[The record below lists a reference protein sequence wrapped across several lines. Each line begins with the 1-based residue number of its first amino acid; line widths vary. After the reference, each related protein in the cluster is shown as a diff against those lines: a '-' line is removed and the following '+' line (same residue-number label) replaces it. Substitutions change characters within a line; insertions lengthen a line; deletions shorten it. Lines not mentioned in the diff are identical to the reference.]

1 MHINTEFIQKKAAMN
16 FDLVQITSTFIA
28 LFIIID
34 ILGSIPIILGLKEKG
49 VKIKSFS
56 VSVVSFV
63 ILLIFLFAG
72 EWVLDL
78 FNVDIQSFAVAGS
91 LVIFLYAIEMV
102 LDIEIYK
109 NRGPEGSAA
118 FVPIAF
124 PLIAGPA
131 SFTTLL
137 SLRAAY
143 DVENIIVALFINIV
157 WVFLV
162 LKFTGKLE
170 KIFGK
175 GGIYIMRKIFGII
188 LLAISVKLF
197 TENIG
202 SLIAVP

>member
-1 MHINTEFIQKKAAMN
+1 MN
-16 FDLVQITSTFIA
+16 FDIIQITSTFIA

-49 VKIKSFS
+49 MKIKSLS
-56 VSVVSFV
+56 VSIVSFI
-63 ILLIFLFAG
+63 ILLVFLFAG
-72 EWVLDL
+72 EWILNL

-91 LVIFLYAIEMV
+91 LVIFLFAIEMV

-109 NRGPEGSAA
+109 NRGPEGSAS

-124 PLIAGPA
+124 PLVAGPA

-143 DVENIIVALFINIV
+143 NLENIIVALLVNII
-157 WVFLV
+157 WVYLV
-162 LKFTGKLE
+162 LKFTGKIE
-170 KIFGK
+170 KFFGK
-175 GGIYIMRKIFGII
+175 GGIYIMRKFFGII

-202 SLIAVP
+202 SLFSNP

>member
-1 MHINTEFIQKKAAMN
+1 MSFS
-16 FDLVQITSTFIA
+16 LVQITSTFIA

-34 ILGSIPIILGLKEKG
+34 ILGAIPILIGLKEKG
-49 VKIKSFS
+49 IQIKSLS

-72 EWVLDL
+72 DWILQL

-91 LVIFLYAIEMV
+91 LVIFIFAIEMV
-102 LDIEIYK
+102 LDVEIYK
-109 NRGPEGSAA
+109 NRGPEGSAS

-124 PLIAGPA
+124 PLVAGPA

-143 DVENIIVALFINIV
+143 DVQNIIVALVINII
-157 WVFLV
+157 WVYHV
-162 LKFTGKLE
+162 LKFTGKIE
-170 KIFGK
+170 KFFGK
-175 GGIYIMRKIFGII
+175 GGIYIMRKFFGII

-202 SLIAVP
+202 SLLK

>member
-1 MHINTEFIQKKAAMN
+1 MSFSLA
-16 FDLVQITSTFIA
+16 QITSTFIA

-34 ILGSIPIILGLKEKG
+34 ILGAIPILIGLKEKG
-49 VKIKSFS
+49 IQIKSLS

-72 EWVLDL
+72 DWILQL

-91 LVIFLYAIEMV
+91 LVIFIFAIEMV
-102 LDIEIYK
+102 LDVEIYK
-109 NRGPEGSAA
+109 NRGPEGSAS

-124 PLIAGPA
+124 PLVAGPA

-143 DVENIIVALFINIV
+143 DVQNIIVALVINII
-157 WVFLV
+157 WVYLV
-162 LKFTGKLE
+162 LKFTGKIE
-170 KIFGK
+170 KFFGK
-175 GGIYIMRKIFGII
+175 GGIYIMRKFFGII

-202 SLIAVP
+202 SLLK

>member
-1 MHINTEFIQKKAAMN
+1 MSFS
-16 FDLVQITSTFIA
+16 LVQITSTFIA

-34 ILGSIPIILGLKEKG
+34 ILGAIPILIGLKEKG
-49 VKIKSFS
+49 IQIKSLS

-63 ILLIFLFAG
+63 ILLIFLFACD
-72 EWVLDL
+72 WILQL

-91 LVIFLYAIEMV
+91 LVIFIFAIEMV
-102 LDIEIYK
+102 LDVEIYK
-109 NRGPEGSAA
+109 NRGPEGSAS

-124 PLIAGPA
+124 PLVAGPA

-143 DVENIIVALFINIV
+143 DVQNIIVALVINII
-157 WVFLV
+157 WVYLV
-162 LKFTGKLE
+162 LKFTGKIE
-170 KIFGK
+170 KFFGK
-175 GGIYIMRKIFGII
+175 GGIYIMRKFFGII

-202 SLIAVP
+202 SLLK

>member
-1 MHINTEFIQKKAAMN
+1 MVMSFS
-16 FDLVQITSTFIA
+16 LVQITSTFIA

-34 ILGSIPIILGLKEKG
+34 ILGAIPILIGLKEKG
-49 VKIKSFS
+49 IQIKSLS

-72 EWVLDL
+72 DWILQL

-91 LVIFLYAIEMV
+91 LVIFIFAIEMV
-102 LDIEIYK
+102 LDVEIYK
-109 NRGPEGSAA
+109 NRGPEGSAS

-124 PLIAGPA
+124 PLVAGPA

-143 DVENIIVALFINIV
+143 DVQNIIVALVINII
-157 WVFLV
+157 WVYLV
-162 LKFTGKLE
+162 LKFTGKIE
-170 KIFGK
+170 KFFGK
-175 GGIYIMRKIFGII
+175 GGIYIMRKFFGII

-202 SLIAVP
+202 SLLK

>member
-1 MHINTEFIQKKAAMN
+1 MSFS
-16 FDLVQITSTFIA
+16 LVQITSTFIA

-34 ILGSIPIILGLKEKG
+34 ILGAIPILIGLKEKG
-49 VKIKSFS
+49 IQIKSLS

-72 EWVLDL
+72 DWILQL
-78 FNVDIQSFAVAGS
+78 FNVDLQSFAVAGS
-91 LVIFLYAIEMV
+91 LVIFIFAIEMV
-102 LDIEIYK
+102 LDVEIYK
-109 NRGPEGSAA
+109 NRGPEGSAS

-124 PLIAGPA
+124 PLVAGPA

-143 DVENIIVALFINIV
+143 DVQNIIVALVINII
-157 WVFLV
+157 WVYLV
-162 LKFTGKLE
+162 LKFTGKIE
-170 KIFGK
+170 KFFGK
-175 GGIYIMRKIFGII
+175 GGIYIMRKFFGII

-202 SLIAVP
+202 SLLK

>member
-1 MHINTEFIQKKAAMN
+1 MSFNV
-16 FDLVQITSTFIA
+16 VQITSTFIA

-34 ILGSIPIILGLKEKG
+34 ILGAIPILIGLKEKG
-49 VKIKSFS
+49 ITIKSLS
-56 VSVVSFV
+56 VSVVSFI

-72 EWVLDL
+72 DWILKL

-91 LVIFLYAIEMV
+91 LVIFIFAIEMV
-102 LDIEIYK
+102 LDVEIYK
-109 NRGPEGSAA
+109 NRGPEGSAS

-124 PLIAGPA
+124 PLVAGPA

-143 DVENIIVALFINIV
+143 DVQNIIVALVLNII
-157 WVFLV
+157 WVYMV
-162 LKFTGKLE
+162 LKFTGKIE
-170 KIFGK
+170 KFFGK
-175 GGIYIMRKIFGII
+175 GGIYIMRKFFGII

-202 SLIAVP
+202 SLLK

>member
-1 MHINTEFIQKKAAMN
+1 MSIN
-16 FDLVQITSTFIA
+16 FDFVQITSTFIA

-34 ILGSIPIILGLKEKG
+34 ILGSIPIILGLKDKG
-49 VKIKSFS
+49 VKIKALSI
-56 VSVVSFV
+56 SVVSFV
-63 ILLIFLFAG
+63 ILILFLFAG
-72 EWVLDL
+72 DWILKL

-91 LVIFLYAIEMV
+91 LVIFLFAIEMV

-109 NRGPEGSAA
+109 NRGPEGSAS

-124 PLIAGPA
+124 PLVAGPA

-143 DVENIIVALFINIV
+143 DIENIILALLLNII
-157 WVFLV
+157 WVYLV
-162 LKFTGKLE
+162 LRFTGKIE

-175 GGIYIMRKIFGII
+175 GGIYIMRKFFGII

-202 SLIAVP
+202 SLLK

>member
-1 MHINTEFIQKKAAMN
+1 MN
-16 FDLVQITSTFIA
+16 FDIIQITSTFIA

-49 VKIKSFS
+49 MKIKSLS
-56 VSVVSFV
+56 VSIVSFI
-63 ILLIFLFAG
+63 ILLVFLFAG
-72 EWVLDL
+72 EWILNL

-91 LVIFLYAIEMV
+91 LVIFLFAIEMV

-109 NRGPEGSAA
+109 NRGPEGSAS

-124 PLIAGPA
+124 PLVAGPA

-143 DVENIIVALFINIV
+143 NLENIIVALLVNII
-157 WVFLV
+157 WVYLV
-162 LKFTGKLE
+162 LKFTGKIE
-170 KIFGK
+170 RFFGK
-175 GGIYIMRKIFGII
+175 GGIYIMRKFFGII

-202 SLIAVP
+202 SLFSNP

>member
-1 MHINTEFIQKKAAMN
+1 MSFS
-16 FDLVQITSTFIA
+16 LVQITSTFIA

-34 ILGSIPIILGLKEKG
+34 VLGAIPILIGLKEKG
-49 VKIKSFS
+49 IQIKSLS

-72 EWVLDL
+72 DWILQL

-91 LVIFLYAIEMV
+91 LVIFIFAIEMV
-102 LDIEIYK
+102 LDVEIYK
-109 NRGPEGSAA
+109 NRGPEGSAS

-124 PLIAGPA
+124 PLVAGPA

-143 DVENIIVALFINIV
+143 DVQNIIVALVINII
-157 WVFLV
+157 WVYLV
-162 LKFTGKLE
+162 LKFTGKIE
-170 KIFGK
+170 KFFGK
-175 GGIYIMRKIFGII
+175 GGIYIMRKFFGII

-202 SLIAVP
+202 SLLK

>member
-1 MHINTEFIQKKAAMN
+1 MSFS
-16 FDLVQITSTFIA
+16 LVQITSTFIA

-34 ILGSIPIILGLKEKG
+34 ILGAIPILIGLKEKG
-49 VKIKSFS
+49 IQIKSLS

-72 EWVLDL
+72 DWILQL

-91 LVIFLYAIEMV
+91 LVIFIFAIEMV
-102 LDIEIYK
+102 LDVEIYK
-109 NRGPEGSAA
+109 NRGPEGSAS

-124 PLIAGPA
+124 PLVAGPA

-143 DVENIIVALFINIV
+143 DVQNIIVALVINII
-157 WVFLV
+157 WVYLV
-162 LKFTGKLE
+162 LKFTGKIE
-170 KIFGK
+170 KFFGK
-175 GGIYIMRKIFGII
+175 GGIYIMRKFFGII

-202 SLIAVP
+202 SLLK

>member
-1 MHINTEFIQKKAAMN
+1 MN
-16 FDLVQITSTFIA
+16 LDFVQIVSTFIA

-34 ILGSIPIILGLKEKG
+34 ILGSIPIIIGIKEKG
-49 VKIKSFS
+49 VKIKALS
-56 VSVVSFV
+56 VSVVSFI
-63 ILLIFLFAG
+63 ILLVFLFAG
-72 EWVLDL
+72 EWLLKL

-91 LVIFLYAIEMV
+91 LVIFLFAIEMV

-109 NRGPEGSAA
+109 NRGPEGSAS

-124 PLIAGPA
+124 PLVAGPA

-143 DVENIIVALFINIV
+143 HVENIIVALLINII

-162 LKFTGKLE
+162 LQFTGKIE
-170 KIFGK
+170 KVFGK
-175 GGIYIMRKIFGII
+175 GGIYIMRKFFGII

-202 SLIAVP
+202 SLIKIP

>member
-1 MHINTEFIQKKAAMN
+1 MN
-16 FDLVQITSTFIA
+16 FDIIQITSTFIA

-49 VKIKSFS
+49 MKIKSLS
-56 VSVVSFV
+56 VSIVSFI
-63 ILLIFLFAG
+63 ILLVFLFAG
-72 EWVLDL
+72 EWILNL

-91 LVIFLYAIEMV
+91 LVIFLFAIEMV

-109 NRGPEGSAA
+109 NRGPEGSAS

-124 PLIAGPA
+124 PLVAGPA
-131 SFTTLL
+131 SFITFL

-143 DVENIIVALFINIV
+143 NLENIIVALLVNII
-157 WVFLV
+157 WVYLV
-162 LKFTGKLE
+162 LKFTGKIE
-170 KIFGK
+170 RFFGK
-175 GGIYIMRKIFGII
+175 GGIYIMRKFFGII

-202 SLIAVP
+202 SLFSNP

>member
-1 MHINTEFIQKKAAMN
+1 MSFS
-16 FDLVQITSTFIA
+16 LVQITSTFIA

-34 ILGSIPIILGLKEKG
+34 ILGAIPILIRLKEKG
-49 VKIKSFS
+49 IQIKSLS

-72 EWVLDL
+72 DWILQL

-91 LVIFLYAIEMV
+91 LVIFIFAIEMV
-102 LDIEIYK
+102 LDVEIYK
-109 NRGPEGSAA
+109 NRGPEGSAS

-124 PLIAGPA
+124 PLVAGPA

-143 DVENIIVALFINIV
+143 DVQNIIVALVINII
-157 WVFLV
+157 WVYLV
-162 LKFTGKLE
+162 LKFTGKIE
-170 KIFGK
+170 KFFGK
-175 GGIYIMRKIFGII
+175 GGIYIMRKFFGII

-202 SLIAVP
+202 SLLK

>member
-1 MHINTEFIQKKAAMN
+1 MN
-16 FDLVQITSTFIA
+16 FDIIQITSTFIA

-49 VKIKSFS
+49 MKIKSLS
-56 VSVVSFV
+56 VSIVSFI
-63 ILLIFLFAG
+63 ILLVFLFAG
-72 EWVLDL
+72 EWILNL

-91 LVIFLYAIEMV
+91 LVIFLFAIEMV

-109 NRGPEGSAA
+109 NRGPEGSAS

-124 PLIAGPA
+124 PLVAGPA

-143 DVENIIVALFINIV
+143 NLENIIVALLVNII
-157 WVFLV
+157 WVYLV
-162 LKFTGKLE
+162 LKFTGKIE
-170 KIFGK
+170 KFFGK
-175 GGIYIMRKIFGII
+175 GGIYIMRKFFGII
-188 LLAISVKLF
+188 LLAISFKLF

-202 SLIAVP
+202 SLFSNP

>member
-1 MHINTEFIQKKAAMN
+1 MSFS
-16 FDLVQITSTFIA
+16 LVQITSTFIA

-34 ILGSIPIILGLKEKG
+34 ILGAIPILIGLKEKG
-49 VKIKSFS
+49 IQFKSLS

-72 EWVLDL
+72 DWILQL

-91 LVIFLYAIEMV
+91 LVIFIFAIEMV
-102 LDIEIYK
+102 LDVEIYK
-109 NRGPEGSAA
+109 NRGPEGSAS

-124 PLIAGPA
+124 PLVAGPA

-143 DVENIIVALFINIV
+143 DVQNIIVALVINII
-157 WVFLV
+157 WVYLV
-162 LKFTGKLE
+162 LKFTGKIE
-170 KIFGK
+170 KFFGK
-175 GGIYIMRKIFGII
+175 GGIYIMRKFFGII

-202 SLIAVP
+202 SLLK

>member
-1 MHINTEFIQKKAAMN
+1 MSFS
-16 FDLVQITSTFIA
+16 LVQITSTFIA

-34 ILGSIPIILGLKEKG
+34 ILGAIPILIGLKEKG
-49 VKIKSFS
+49 IQIKSLS
-56 VSVVSFV
+56 VSVVSFL

-72 EWVLDL
+72 DWILQL

-91 LVIFLYAIEMV
+91 LVIFIFAIEMV
-102 LDIEIYK
+102 LDVEIYK
-109 NRGPEGSAA
+109 NRGPEGSAS

-124 PLIAGPA
+124 PLVAGPA

-143 DVENIIVALFINIV
+143 DVQNIIVALVINII
-157 WVFLV
+157 WVYLV
-162 LKFTGKLE
+162 LKFTGKIE
-170 KIFGK
+170 KFFGK
-175 GGIYIMRKIFGII
+175 GGIYIMRKFFGII

-202 SLIAVP
+202 SLLK